1 MISDPEPAQAQ
12 ATSINVQAVQG
23 GSNATT
29 DDIRSY
35 SADINWVPNYSVVN
49 YRWRAKY
56 RWSISDS
63 NGKEVQT
70 TPLANLSNSTV
81 SFDVDWSDYGVGEY
95 DVCAYGQVYNSEGQ
109 LNTED
114 NSCTSITVEEGE
126 GEGEP
131 DSCTS
136 ETVSGETVTATISSS
151 LIGGSTGVAGTDEN
165 RNNSTQTIVFSD
177 YISGDEYVDAVSFTA
192 DLYGITNGACSSNT
206 CELES
211 RVEALS
217 EQVFFDEEVSFQY
230 SSYRE
235 FSESRVF
242 SASTDH
248 LEEININYFVRA
260 KTGGIDIPGETNNV
274 TVDAEVTDIELSICE
289 DASNI
294 PPVAMPDGSVS
305 NPIPVQFET
314 PIYLDVM
321 GDSYS
326 GQDYDLDNGP
336 DTPLVIT
343 QASSGYGSTANKAYG
358 GSEVYYYP
366 GTLDYGDT
374 DQVSYTISDGAD
386 TDTAT
391 AYIKI
396 VEKTGT
402 VTFNNPDLDDGQ
414 AAVNPSWEGPE
425 EFGWTPIS
433 DVYQFT
439 VTLDEEAKLFSVPR
453 NENHVRVLD
462 GSRQLVDGDDWI
474 TKEVPV
480 QDLTTNDWS
489 ALLGRTYTEY
499 LNQSPVAEIG
509 LVTFDS
515 GCQGGAPCTLEMSN
529 ESTDPDGDPLTYNWD
544 FDNGNESTAETP
556 TQTYANNGT
565 YNVKLTANDG
575 ELSHTDTCKITLG
588 SEAPGGHEANCGSF
602 ILGVNETPTASINLT
617 QLDSNGADHEYQ
629 FDASGS
635 SDPDGFIASY
645 EWEVINIVNSS
656 GGAVSIYSFIDSSAT
671 VTDGT
676 FTNPHDDTTITY
688 TAQLTVTDDDGYTGT
703 ATRDIDVTCNEV
715 FGGGTSACVSVSGP

>member
-1 MISDPEPAQAQ
+1 MTNLHKNVSIKHILSLTAMGLAAIAIIAVGATMISDPEPAQAQ

-29 DDIRSY
+29 DETRSY

-49 YRWRAKY
+49 IRWRAKY

-63 NGKEVQT
+63 NGKEVQI

-81 SFDVDWSDYGVGEY
+81 SFDVDWSVYGVGEY

-305 NPIPVQFET
+305 NPIPVQFEQDLG
-314 PIYLDVM
+314 IDVL

-326 GQDYDLDNGP
+326 GQDSDPDNGP

-343 QASSGYGSTANKAYG
+343 QATSGFGSSVSVING
-358 GSEVYYYP
+358 GSEIHYNP
-366 GTLDYGDT
+366 HDLDYGDT
-374 DQVSYTISDGAD
+374 DEITYTISDGAD

-402 VTFNNPDLDDGQ
+402 VTVNNPNIPSLIYRPRLEGQ
-414 AAVNPSWEGPE
+414 ARPYPYRFAREGDSHQYT
-425 EFGWTPIS
+425 FDITKTPKI
-433 DVYQFT
+433 F
-439 VTLDEEAKLFSVPR
+439 EIPR
-453 NENHVRVLD
+453 SHARVLNWSETTAEFAD
-462 GSRQLVDGDDWI
+462 GVNWI
-474 TKEVPV
+474 TKYVDINV
-480 QDLTTNDWS
+480 TGKNYS
-489 ALLGRTYTEY
+489 AELGRTYTISSVGS
-499 LNQSPVAEIG
+499 NQP
-509 LVTFDS
+509 
-515 GCQGGAPCTLEMSN
+515 
-529 ESTDPDGDPLTYNWD
+529 
-544 FDNGNESTAETP
+544 
-556 TQTYANNGT
+556 
-565 YNVKLTANDG
+565 
-575 ELSHTDTCKITLG
+575 
-588 SEAPGGHEANCGSF
+588 
-602 ILGVNETPTASINLT
+602 PTADFVWIPGPFSSSYFCSE
-617 QLDSNGADHEYQ
+617 DGYQ
-629 FDASGS
+629 VSFTDLS
-635 SDPDGFIASY
+635 SDPDGDMLSY
-645 EWEVINIVNSS
+645 FWRFDQSVITSTLRNPSYNFPGYDPVNEVNEIWEISLTVNDGN
-656 GGAVSIYSFIDSSAT
+656 GG
-671 VTDGT
+671 TD
-676 FTNPHDDTTITY
+676 TITK
-688 TAQLTVTDDDGYTGT
+688 QVPSCQTV
-703 ATRDIDVTCNEV
+703 VK
-715 FGGGTSACVSVSGP
+715 

>member
-1 MISDPEPAQAQ
+1 
-12 ATSINVQAVQG
+12 
-23 GSNATT
+23 
-29 DDIRSY
+29 
-35 SADINWVPNYSVVN
+35 
-49 YRWRAKY
+49 
-56 RWSISDS
+56 
-63 NGKEVQT
+63 
-70 TPLANLSNSTV
+70 
-81 SFDVDWSDYGVGEY
+81 
-95 DVCAYGQVYNSEGQ
+95 
-109 LNTED
+109 
-114 NSCTSITVEEGE
+114 
-126 GEGEP
+126 
-131 DSCTS
+131 
-136 ETVSGETVTATISSS
+136 
-151 LIGGSTGVAGTDEN
+151 
-165 RNNSTQTIVFSD
+165 
-177 YISGDEYVDAVSFTA
+177 
-192 DLYGITNGACSSNT
+192 
-206 CELES
+206 
-211 RVEALS
+211 
-217 EQVFFDEEVSFQY
+217 
-230 SSYRE
+230 
-235 FSESRVF
+235 
-242 SASTDH
+242 
-248 LEEININYFVRA
+248 
-260 KTGGIDIPGETNNV
+260 
-274 TVDAEVTDIELSICE
+274 
-289 DASNI
+289 
-294 PPVAMPDGSVS
+294 MPDGSVS

-374 DQVSYTISDGAD
+374 DQVTYTISDGAD